1 MTKSWYD
8 QWIVFGNYL
17 ANLTTLSLDQSYN
30 KLTVYGALAAGLIAF
45 GFAPILVRY
54 ARDTSPV
61 VLVTYRTV
69 FAALLLLPYWLTK
82 RKPTQ
87 STVSGR
93 EHFYVAMAGICLG
106 LHFTCWITSLY
117 YTSVAS
123 ASVLVTIHPI
133 MIILVER
140 LLFKRN
146 FVWTTW
152 LGVSMAFLG
161 SALLGISDSQIEQPF
176 ANPPLGNFLA
186 FSAAIIFVVYLLL
199 GQKVRQK
206 REWIDYVFPVYS
218 YAAVTC
224 LILVGLWGDNLL
236 EISLIGVLVGLGLA
250 VGPQI
255 MGHGSMNYAVKF
267 ISPTLLSTLIL
278 IEPLLASVL
287 AFFLF
292 DELPPFFSIA
302 GMMVIL
308 AGVGLTWKRKSKSQ

>member
-1 MTKSWYD
+1 M
-8 QWIVFGNYL
+8 
-17 ANLTTLSLDQSYN
+17 DQSYN

-45 GFAPILVRY
+45 GFAPILVRF
-54 ARDTSPV
+54 ATDTSPV

-69 FAALLLLPYWLTK
+69 FAALLLLPYWWIR
-82 RKPTQ
+82 RKPIEGTI
-87 STVSGR
+87 SGR
-93 EHFYVAMAGICLG
+93 EHLYVGLAGVSLG
-106 LHFTCWITSLY
+106 LHFTCWISSLY

-140 LLFKRN
+140 LMFKRH
-146 FVWTTW
+146 FAWTSW
-152 LGVSMAFLG
+152 LGVVMAFLG
-161 SALLGISDSQIEQPF
+161 SALLGISDSQLEQSF
-176 ANPPLGNFLA
+176 ADPLLGNFLA
-186 FSAAIIFVVYLLL
+186 FSAAVIFVVYLFL
-199 GQKVRQK
+199 GQKVRQS
-206 REWIDYVFPVYS
+206 REWVDYVFPVYS

-224 LILVGLWGDNLL
+224 LILVGLFGDNLL

-250 VGPQI
+250 IGPQI

-292 DELPPFFSIA
+292 DELPPVFSILA
-302 GMMVIL
+302 MLIIL
-308 AGVGLTWKRKSKSQ
+308 IGIGLTWKRKVPDQ